1 MSSSRSNSAAD
12 PADEATEAID
22 GLSIASPSV
31 ESIRGGE
38 ILDVNEAFAKWA
50 WDICK
55 YADKDLDKEV
65 GNGNKSSVAREVF
78 SPSRKD
84 VKNVV
89 I

>member
-1 MSSSRSNSAAD
+1 MNMSSSRSNSAAD

-65 GNGNKSSVAREVF
+65 CMSAEETVYFASLFQQDCSN
-78 SPSRKD
+78 
-84 VKNVV
+84 
-89 I
+89 